1 MASDLLNIARNG
13 VQTSQAQLAV
23 TSNNIANANT
33 VGYHRQVAT
42 QSSLDSFQA
51 GNISFGSGS
60 YISDVKRIYNDF
72 AARELRI
79 GQTGLSEAETKFS
92 KLSSLDQ
99 LYSQSGKAVPS
110 GLNDFYAQLNSLAD
124 LPDDLG
130 VRSTVLSSA
139 NNLANSVNQMQKSLN
154 GEMSQ
159 TNDQIKG
166 ITDRINELSS
176 AIGSINRELMESGG
190 DDSQLLDRQDAL
202 IQELSLYAE
211 VNVIPLETGAK
222 SVMLGGSVMLVSGE
236 VSMQVGTKQGDPFPQ
251 EPQLIATSGDHEIKL
266 SGANLGGQL
275 GALFEYRDET
285 LVSAQ
290 QELGQFALGVAD
302 AFNQAQANGFDLNGQ
317 VGQNIFTDINDPL
330 ISAGRVGALSD
341 NTGSANLSVDI
352 SNTGELTGS
361 TYQLDFT
368 TSGGYTLTDDKG
380 NETTLTLNAAG
391 DQLTGADGFSINIDT
406 GTVADGDSFEIR
418 PTADAAAG
426 FKVELT
432 DPEGIAAAGSS
443 TTGAGDNTNALE
455 MATLSEAQTMNG
467 GKSSFI
473 DVYEGTKLEIGS
485 QTKGAETRLA
495 SATSVFQQAESRVQS
510 ESGVNLDEEAANL
523 LRFQQSYQAS
533 ARIMTTSQQI
543 FDTLLSAVN

>member
-13 VQTSQAQLAV
+13 VQSSQAQLAV

-33 VGYHRQVAT
+33 IGYNRQVAT
-42 QSSLDSFQA
+42 QSTLDSHQA

-79 GQTGLSEAETKFS
+79 GQTGLSEAETKFT

-99 LYSQSGKAVPS
+99 LYSQSGKAVPA

-124 LPDDLG
+124 LPDDVG
-130 VRSTVLSSA
+130 IRSTVLSSA
-139 NNLANSVNQMQKSLN
+139 NNLANSVNQMQKSLD
-154 GEMSQ
+154 GETSQ

-176 AIGSINRELMESGG
+176 SISDINRELMKSSG
-190 DDSQLLDRQDAL
+190 DDAQLLDRQDAL
-202 IQELSLYAE
+202 IQELSQYAA

-222 SVMLGGSVMLVSGE
+222 SVMLGGAVMLVSGE
-236 VSMQVGTKQGDPFPQ
+236 ISMEVGTDKGDPFPQ
-251 EPQLIATSGDHEIKL
+251 EPQLIAQSGEHKVKL
-266 SGANLGGQL
+266 SGADLGGQL

-285 LVSAQ
+285 LIPAQ

-302 AFNQAQANGFDLNGQ
+302 AFNQAQANGFDLNSQ
-317 VGQNIFTDINDPL
+317 AGQNLFTDINDPQ
-330 ISAGRVGALSD
+330 ISAGRVGALSG
-341 NTGSANLSVDI
+341 NTGTANLSVDI
-352 SNTGELTGS
+352 SDTSQLTGS
-361 TYQLDFT
+361 TYELEFT
-368 TSGGYTLTDDKG
+368 TADGYMLKDDKG
-380 NETTLTLNAAG
+380 HDIPFTLNTAG
-391 DQLTGADGFSINIDT
+391 DELTSDDGFTIKINS
-406 GTVADGDSFEIR
+406 GTVADGDRFEIR
-418 PTADAAAG
+418 PASGAAAD
-426 FKVELT
+426 FNVELT

-455 MATLSEAQTMNG
+455 MARLSEAQTMNG

-473 DVYEGTKLEIGS
+473 DVFEGTKLDIGS
-485 QTKGAETRLA
+485 QTKGAEIRLA
-495 SATSVFQQAESRVQS
+495 SATSVYQQAESRVQS

-543 FDTLLSAVN
+543 FDTLLNAVN